1 MLRKLSV
8 LAGVVAIAAF
18 ALATLVPSAGASGD
32 ATRWLRV
39 SSFTT
44 EESFVDVG
52 PPNES
57 LGDQIVFATRLMRFG
72 KQVGNLGVVCTI
84 TSLRTQAVQC
94 SATARFFNW
103 FQGGGEISVQGL
115 LLGEPSTFTLPVTG
129 GSGGFV
135 GASGQV
141 HVQQVNPSLEVLTFE
156 LRG

>member
-8 LAGVVAIAAF
+8 LACVVAIAAF
-18 ALATLVPSAGASGD
+18 ALATLVPSAGASG
-32 ATRWLRV
+32 TRWLRV
-39 SSFTT
+39 SSYTT

-94 SATARFFNW
+94 NATARFFNW

-115 LLGEPSTFTLPVTG
+115 LLGEPNTFTLPVTG

-156 LRG
+156 LHG